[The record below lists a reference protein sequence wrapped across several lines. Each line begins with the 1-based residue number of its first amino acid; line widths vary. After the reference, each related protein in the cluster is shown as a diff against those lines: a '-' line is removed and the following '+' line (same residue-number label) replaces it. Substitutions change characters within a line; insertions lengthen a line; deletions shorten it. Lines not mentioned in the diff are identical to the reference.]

1 MNFFLERSEIYVIE
15 GYVFS
20 LYLIRRKQM
29 RLVYE
34 KNVTCWGLVRW
45 SRRELYCLFGG
56 YIMPMTVSMYK
67 K

>member
-1 MNFFLERSEIYVIE
+1 
-15 GYVFS
+15 
-20 LYLIRRKQM
+20 M

-34 KNVTCWGLVRW
+34 KNVAYWGLVRW

-56 YIMPMTVSMYK
+56 CIMPMTVSMYK